1 MKLETKT
8 PTRAPHVNGIDVDAL
23 RSTAAAIQAD
33 PAQAMTRWNVTTR
46 WAGGTRSDTRVT
58 GYEIGGKRVAKDFTI
73 RVDEPA
79 ELCGTNQFANPQEHL
94 LAALNAC
101 MTVGYAAVCAMEGI
115 TLRELSIETSGD
127 IDLRGFLG
135 LDDAIKPGYEELEYT
150 VHIKADATPA
160 QIERVHDIVCRTSP
174 NRFNLAQPV
183 RLRSRLVL
191 G

>member
-1 MKLETKT
+1 MVTQTRTAE
-8 PTRAPHVNGIDVDAL
+8 PTVVNGINVDDLFAL
-23 RSTAAAIQAD
+23 IEGVRRDAAKSK
-33 PAQAMTRWNVTTR
+33 TNWRVTTT
-46 WAGGTRSDTRVT
+46 WQSQTRSRAQVE
-58 GYEIGGKRVAKDFTI
+58 GFSIGGEQVLRRFSIDI
-73 RVDEPA
+73 DEPQ
-79 ELCGTNQFANPQEHL
+79 ELGGTNQFANPQEHL